1 MNEATIAKKVQE
13 VEAVN
18 ATIAN
23 AGSTLF
29 VDYLGLTVA
38 EVTELRV
45 KLHAENCEMKV
56 VKNNIL
62 RRATA
67 EEGFAS
73 VESYLVGPSAII
85 TGTDEVTAAKIL
97 AKFIK
102 ENKKGEIL
110 GAVLEGKVLSADEAK
125 QLASM
130 PTKEE
135 LYAKILGSIN
145 SPASGIVYSINGVMA
160 ALTRAIAA
168 VRDQKSA

>member
-1 MNEATIAKKVQE
+1 MNEATIAKKHEEVQVVRE
-13 VEAVN
+13 K
-18 ATIAN
+18 IAK

-73 VESYLVGPSAII
+73 VEEHLVGPSAII
-85 TGTDEVTAAKIL
+85 TGADEVTAAKIVYDFAKEHEKLSVKAGIVDGQVTSESDLKALSQLPNKEGMLSMLLSVLQAPIRNL
-97 AKFIK
+97 ACVVKAVSEK
-102 ENKKGEIL
+102 EN
-110 GAVLEGKVLSADEAK
+110 
-125 QLASM
+125 
-130 PTKEE
+130 
-135 LYAKILGSIN
+135 
-145 SPASGIVYSINGVMA
+145 
-160 ALTRAIAA
+160 
-168 VRDQKSA
+168 

>member
-45 KLHAENCEMKV
+45 KLHAENCTMKV

-62 RRATA
+62 RRATSSLGY
-67 EEGFAS
+67 EVKE
-73 VESYLVGPSAII
+73 LVGPSAMI
-85 TGTDEVTAAKIL
+85 TSPDEVTGAKIAYGFLKDHEKFSVKAGIVDGKVTSEKELAAL
-97 AKFIK
+97 AKLPNKEGMISMLLSVLQAPVRGLACAIK
-102 ENKKGEIL
+102 
-110 GAVLEGKVLSADEAK
+110 AVSE
-125 QLASM
+125 
-130 PTKEE
+130 KE
-135 LYAKILGSIN
+135 
-145 SPASGIVYSINGVMA
+145 
-160 ALTRAIAA
+160 
-168 VRDQKSA
+168 